1 MKKSEFTRSDIE
13 KKIPNKYA
21 AVLAVSSRAKYIR
34 ENPEETEDEDRK
46 LKPTNLAAKEFLEG
60 KLKYPEFDIKKI
72 NVAD

>member
-1 MKKSEFTRSDIE
+1 MKKMEFTIKDIE

-46 LKPTNLAAKEFLEG
+46 LKPTLIAMKEFLEDRV
-60 KLKYPEFDIKKI
+60 KYPDFDVKI
-72 NVAD
+72 INEAD